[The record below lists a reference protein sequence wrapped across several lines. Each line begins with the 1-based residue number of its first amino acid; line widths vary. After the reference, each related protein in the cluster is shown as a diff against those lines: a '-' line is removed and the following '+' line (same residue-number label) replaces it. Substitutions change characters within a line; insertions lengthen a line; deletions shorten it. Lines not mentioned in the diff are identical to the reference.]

1 MGVHPVTK
9 TAGINAATIP
19 ATRKPTELRRNQMTA
34 KTKLALLAATA
45 ALAIASGGA
54 AQAGSVK
61 VAQIST
67 ISGGFP
73 FGDVVKGTQSYFNLV
88 NAAGGVN
95 GTTFEFMAG
104 DDKGQASESAQLA
117 RKFVLQDGV
126 VAFIGN
132 TSLSDCPA
140 NTAFYE
146 SKKILAIGGGTQTTC
161 FTTPNWIPVNT
172 GPYIGHLAN
181 WQYVFEVL
189 KPEKVCAIE
198 QNDPTSVETYDKM
211 YKWIQEVLPSA
222 KGKFTA
228 ITYTNDASQNPIPA
242 VTAAKQAGCDLI
254 TLSTVAP
261 NAVAFVKAA
270 QAVAQ

>member
-1 MGVHPVTK
+1 
-9 TAGINAATIP
+9 
-19 ATRKPTELRRNQMTA
+19 MTA

-172 GPYIGHLAN
+172 GPYIGHLAVCVRGAETGEGLRHRAERPD
-181 WQYVFEVL
+181 QRRDLRQDVQVDPRGAAERQGQVHRHHLYQRRL
-189 KPEKVCAIE
+189 AKP
-198 QNDPTSVETYDKM
+198 DPCGDS
-211 YKWIQEVLPSA
+211 
-222 KGKFTA
+222 G
-228 ITYTNDASQNPIPA
+228 
-242 VTAAKQAGCDLI
+242 QAGRLRSDHAVNRGAQRGGLRESRAGRRSIACGVLRKVRQQNSI
-254 TLSTVAP
+254 RNLS
-261 NAVAFVKAA
+261 K
-270 QAVAQ
+270 Q